1 MSEVM
6 HIRCHNAMADGNVIC
21 LAGTGLISLVDV
33 VIMKGAKGEV
43 R

>member
-1 MSEVM
+1 M
-6 HIRCHNAMADGNVIC
+6 HIRCHTAMADGNVIR